1 MAYCKCFSTAI
12 NYGTTALRHVKNAP
26 TVGAARFFACPRLV
40 LLTVGDGRSSCLN
53 GDLGHSCLNGDLGHS
68 CLNGDLGKGEFL
80 ASCYS

>member
-1 MAYCKCFSTAI
+1 MLLNSNKLRH
-12 NYGTTALRHVKNAP
+12 YGTTALRHVKNAP